1 MTLSNCKVKWNI
13 NCLTFF
19 QLLVAGPEY
28 MTFEDL
34 SILEAGYSGLKLL
47 VKGVLGNGCF
57 EDAEKSC
64 KTSKNLSKI
73 L

>member
-19 QLLVAGPEY
+19 QLLVVGPEY
-28 MTFEDL
+28 INFEDL
-34 SILEAGYSGLKLL
+34 RIFEAGYSGLKLL

-57 EDAEKSC
+57 
-64 KTSKNLSKI
+64 
-73 L
+73 

>member
-19 QLLVAGPEY
+19 LVAGPEY
-28 MTFEDL
+28 INFEDL
-34 SILEAGYSGLKLL
+34 RIFEAGYSGLKLL

-57 EDAEKSC
+57 
-64 KTSKNLSKI
+64 
-73 L
+73 